1 MNRAGYCWRCEAP
14 CTQMCSRCRVAYYCS
29 KVCQKRDKWRHEPI
43 CDDSVL
49 KTECSSC
56 GGEREGMMKCSSC
69 LKVYYCNVE
78 CQRNH
83 WAKHK
88 SSCHKT
94 SEETIK
100 LVERMKVFL
109 KIKEV
114 SPGIAATYYWGNI
127 PAVDLINLSM
137 NEGEEY
143 SSPLALLLCGV
154 GDPRNVL
161 LTTASLPD
169 AYKQQVTFVL
179 NDICPCTLAR
189 TVLLLYMLY
198 KGTSSKHKIILL
210 RVFCLSSGAPL
221 SFLI

>member
-14 CTQMCSRCRVAYYCS
+14 CTQRCSRCLVAFYCS
-29 KVCQKRDKWRHEPI
+29 KVCQKQDKWRHEPN
-43 CDDSVL
+43 CDDAVL
-49 KTECSSC
+49 KTNCSSC
-56 GGEREGMMKCSSC
+56 GVEREGMMKCSSC

-83 WAKHK
+83 WGRHK

-100 LVERMKVFL
+100 LVERMKKFL
-109 KIKEV
+109 DMKELNTGL
-114 SPGIAATYYWGNI
+114 SATYYWGNS

-143 SSPLALLLCGV
+143 ANPLALLLCGV

-161 LTTASLPD
+161 LTIASLPD

-198 KGTSSKHKIILL
+198 KGMKSIHKILFQ
-210 RVFCLSSGAPL
+210 VQPGVPL
-221 SFLI
+221 NFLVN

>member
-1 MNRAGYCWRCEAP
+1 MN
-14 CTQMCSRCRVAYYCS
+14 
-29 KVCQKRDKWRHEPI
+29 
-43 CDDSVL
+43 
-49 KTECSSC
+49 
-56 GGEREGMMKCSSC
+56 KCSSC

-78 CQRNH
+78 CQRKH
-83 WAKHK
+83 WARHK
-88 SSCHKT
+88 SSCHETTDKT
-94 SEETIK
+94 IQLVKRIKMRLDET
-100 LVERMKVFL
+100 ERNTGLSM
-109 KIKEV
+109 
-114 SPGIAATYYWGNI
+114 TYYWGNS

-161 LTTASLPD
+161 LTIASLPD

-198 KGTSSKHKIILL
+198 KGMNSTQLY
-210 RVFCLSSGAPL
+210 RRAF
-221 SFLI
+221 